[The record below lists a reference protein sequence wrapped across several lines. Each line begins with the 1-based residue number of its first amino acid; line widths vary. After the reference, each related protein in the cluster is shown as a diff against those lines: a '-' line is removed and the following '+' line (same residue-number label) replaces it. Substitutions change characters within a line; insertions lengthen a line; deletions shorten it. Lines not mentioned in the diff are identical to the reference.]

1 MMSGMGQYQLGKRL
15 NDDEIAS
22 IVTFLRTLTGTNPA
36 ICIQPPQ
43 LPKST
48 TKTPKPSNACLQPMI
63 VACC

>member
-1 MMSGMGQYQLGKRL
+1 MGQYQLGKRL

-36 ICIQPPQ
+36 NCIKSPQ

-48 TKTPKPSNACLQPMI
+48 TKTPKPSNTCLQPMI